1 MAGGPEEALSTK
13 HDERRTVLC
22 AVEMCEIGGGRS
34 NVIMDGLRREWGRS
48 MAVDER
54 RFIIGIIDPTFVQF
68 KKLY

>member
-22 AVEMCEIGGGRS
+22 VEMCEIGGGRS